1 MDLDHTDRD
10 AVQKAFE
17 RTEDTV
23 LAILGAGEQIWG
35 TRPEISSNVSDR
47 RIRRPFEVLTGQPFA

>member
-1 MDLDHTDRD
+1 M
-10 AVQKAFE
+10 
-17 RTEDTV
+17 
-23 LAILGAGEQIWG
+23 LGAGEQIWG